1 MRAGG
6 RDIQAKA
13 GEPILEALERE
24 QIKIPVSCRCGE
36 CSYCR
41 VKLLKGE
48 VFQPEGVLL
57 RESDRRFGYIHA
69 CKAYPISD
77 IEILL

>member
-1 MRAGG
+1 
-6 RDIQAKA
+6 
-13 GEPILEALERE
+13 
-24 QIKIPVSCRCGE
+24 
-36 CSYCR
+36 

-77 IEILL
+77 IELLL